1 MRRHPVTSFVAT
13 LVLPLLLAA
22 CWVGE
27 GTIGGTVSGLPTSAN
42 VVLQNNGTDNL
53 TVSANGRFTFS
64 KAVEGEKTYAVTV
77 LTQPAGAN
85 CTVTANGSGTMDAD
99 GTNVTNVAVTC
110 VVTASLTGTVSG
122 LLAGGT
128 VTLSNAGEQ
137 LAVTVN
143 GAFAF
148 DRILPPGTAYNVT
161 VAPNGNPNGQTCTVT
176 NGLGNIAAGTTTAV
190 VVACTN
196 N

>member
-1 MRRHPVTSFVAT
+1 MRRHPVTFFVTT

-22 CWVGE
+22 CWLGE
-27 GTIGGTVSGLPTSAN
+27 ATVGGTVSGLPTGAN

-64 KAVEGEKTYAVTV
+64 KSVEGEKTYAVTV

-85 CTVTANGSGTMDAD
+85 CTVANESGTIDAD

-128 VTLSNAGEQ
+128 VTLSNAGTT
-137 LAVTVN
+137 LGVTVN

-148 DRILPPGTAYNVT
+148 DGILPGGTAYNVI
-161 VAPNGNPNGQTCTVT
+161 VAPNGNPNDQTCTVT
-176 NGLGNIAAGTTTAV
+176 NGSGNIATGTPTAV
-190 VVACTN
+190 VVTCTN

>member
-1 MRRHPVTSFVAT
+1 MRRHPVTFFVAT
-13 LVLPLLLAA
+13 LVLPLLLVA

-27 GTIGGTVSGLPTSAN
+27 GTVGGTVSGLPTGAN

-77 LTQPAGAN
+77 LTEPVGAD
-85 CTVTANGSGTMDAD
+85 CTVVANGSGTMDAD

-128 VTLSNAGEQ
+128 VRLSNAGEV
-137 LAVTVN
+137 LAVSVN

-148 DRILPPGTAYNVT
+148 DGILPATTAYNVT
-161 VAPNGNPNGQTCTVT
+161 LAPNGNPAGQTCTIQGGSGTIVT
-176 NGLGNIAAGTTTAV
+176 GTPTAV
-190 VVACTN
+190 VVTCT
-196 N
+196 